1 MTEQNCKPSEL
12 SLNELL
18 AFSSEELDNFSKR
31 EDYQHV
37 FDKIRVAIYIKIGQE
52 QLQTTLTNM
61 LSETVHTLESLTIEE
76 LESIKAQF
84 CIYLSLINKIDE
96 IIRRKQK
103 ELSTNKN
110 KSNNY
115 IGREQYKGKSDEIKS

>member
-1 MTEQNCKPSEL
+1 MTEQNCKPGEL

-18 AFSSEELDNFSKR
+18 AFSAEELDDFSKR
-31 EDYQHV
+31 EDYKHV
-37 FDKIRVAIYIKIGQE
+37 FDKIDLAIQIKIFKKE
-52 QLQTTLTNM
+52 QLVLINM
-61 LSETVHTLESLTIEE
+61 LSDILPMLESLTIEE

-84 CIYLSLINKIDE
+84 CIFLSLINKIDE

-115 IGREQYKGKSDEIKS
+115 IGREQYKGNSYEIKS